1 MRCEAPAPIP
11 AQRGA
16 IAAYC
21 PEANGLV
28 PLDYQDEE
36 SGTPSYKS
44 VPVRTL
50 FQGRES
56 SHSTP
61 TRTYDLT

>member
-1 MRCEAPAPIP
+1 M
-11 AQRGA
+11 
-16 IAAYC
+16 
-21 PEANGLV
+21 

-50 FQGRES
+50 FQGREF

>member
-1 MRCEAPAPIP
+1 M
-11 AQRGA
+11 
-16 IAAYC
+16 
-21 PEANGLV
+21 

-50 FQGRES
+50 FQGREF
-56 SHSTP
+56 HTQRQRALM
-61 TRTYDLT
+61 T